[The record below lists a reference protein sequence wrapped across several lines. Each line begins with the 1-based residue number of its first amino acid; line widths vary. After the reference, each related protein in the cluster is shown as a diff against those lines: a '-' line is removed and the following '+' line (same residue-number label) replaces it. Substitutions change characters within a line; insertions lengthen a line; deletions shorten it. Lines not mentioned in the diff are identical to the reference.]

1 VSDARGRGRD
11 PTATDVPAAPNPSR
25 RRFLGWVGAA
35 GLGAAAGIG
44 GTTIAGRSSGSTEI
58 AGPEGDEVVPFYGA
72 HQAGITTQ
80 RQAHLLFASL
90 DVVDESRA
98 TIGSLFRYWTGA
110 AARMTRGGS
119 ISAAGDAQG
128 VLWDTGEAAGLDPS
142 RLTITF
148 GVGPTLFT
156 KEGTDRLGLASA
168 RSAALADLPPFEHDA
183 LDPAASGGDVCI
195 QACADDEQVAV
206 HAVRELLRLGHGLVR
221 VRWSQPGFVPRD
233 PTGATPRNLLG
244 FKDGTANIDPRDGD
258 ALRRFVWVGSE
269 GPAWLRGGTI
279 LVARR
284 VNMHID
290 RWDGSTLAD
299 QEAVIGRRK
308 GSGAPLSG
316 RAERDPL
323 DLTALASNGVPLIA
337 PDAHIRLASPD
348 SNDGQRILRRPYSF
362 VDRDGGEGNLSAG
375 LFFLAYQRDPAR
387 QFVAIQRRLD
397 ASDAL
402 NEYVRHTGSAVF
414 AMLPGVEP
422 GGVLADGLF

>member
-1 VSDARGRGRD
+1 V
-11 PTATDVPAAPNPSR
+11 APNPSR

-44 GTTIAGRSSGSTEI
+44 GATIAERSSEI
-58 AGPEGDEVVPFYGA
+58 ADAEDEQVVSFFGE
-72 HQAGITTQ
+72 HQAGITTP

-98 TIGSLFRYWTGA
+98 TIGALFRYWTGA
-110 AARMTRGGS
+110 AASMTRGGS
-119 ISAAGDAQG
+119 VSARGDAQG
-128 VLWDTGEAAGLDPS
+128 VVWDTGEAAGLGPS

-148 GVGPTLFT
+148 GVGPTLFA
-156 KEGTDRLGLASA
+156 KDGIDRLGLQPA
-168 RSAALADLPPFEHDA
+168 RPAALADLPSFEHDA
-183 LDPAASGGDVCI
+183 LDPAASGGDLCI
-195 QACADDEQVAV
+195 QACADDAQVAV

-244 FKDGTANIDPRDGD
+244 FKDGTANIDARDD
-258 ALRRFVWVGSE
+258 HALRRFVWVGSE
-269 GPAWLRGGTI
+269 GPEWLRGGTI

-284 VNMHID
+284 VNVRID
-290 RWDGSTLAD
+290 RWDGSTLAE
-299 QEAVIGRRK
+299 QEAVVGRRK
-308 GSGAPLSG
+308 ASGAPLSG
-316 RAERDPL
+316 RIERDPL
-323 DLTALASNGVPLIA
+323 DLSAVGPNGAPMIA
-337 PDAHIRLASPD
+337 PDAHIRLASPE

-362 VDRDGGEGNLSAG
+362 VDGDGGQGNLSAG
-375 LFFLAYQRDPAR
+375 LFFLAYQRDPAT

-397 ASDAL
+397 RSDAL

-422 GGVLADGLF
+422 RGALGGGLF